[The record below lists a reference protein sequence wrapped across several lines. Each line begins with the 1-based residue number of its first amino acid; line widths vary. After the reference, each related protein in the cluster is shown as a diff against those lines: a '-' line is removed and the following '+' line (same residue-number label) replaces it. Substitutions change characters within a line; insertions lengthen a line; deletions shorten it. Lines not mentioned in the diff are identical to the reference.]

1 MPTGFSLS
9 GSGLK
14 WFAMLTMLLDHIGA
28 VLLAP
33 YLADPAAAAVYWL
46 LRCIGRMSFP
56 IYCFLLTEGVR
67 HTAHPR
73 RYALR
78 LLGFALLSEPAFNY
92 ATLGR
97 WQDAGHAN
105 NVLFTLLLGFLAL
118 QILRALQARFG
129 QAAPAALV
137 LGGAAAAALSF
148 LAELLGTDYGAV
160 GVATVVLFYVLP
172 PHFAKHCVGFA
183 AALLPLCLTNSLEI
197 FALPDV
203 FLLDAYTG
211 QRGRQNALFFY
222 AFYPAHLL
230 LLGLLAHGWQF
241 V

>member
-28 VLLAP
+28 VLLEPHLAAP
-33 YLADPAAAAVYWL
+33 TAAAVYL
-46 LRCIGRMSFP
+46 VLRCIGRMSFP
-56 IYCFLLTEGVR
+56 IYCFLLAEGVR
-67 HTAHPR
+67 HTSHPR

-97 WQDAGHAN
+97 WRDAGHAN

-129 QAAPAALV
+129 QAAPAATV
-137 LGGAAAAALSF
+137 LGGAAAAALAF
-148 LAELLGTDYGAV
+148 LAEFLGTDYGAA
-160 GVATVVLFYVLP
+160 GVVTIVLLYILP
-172 PHFAKHCVGFA
+172 PLFAKRNVGYA
-183 AALLPLCLTNSLEI
+183 AALLPLCLTSFLEI

-203 FLLDAYTG
+203 LLLDAYTG

>member
-1 MPTGFSLS
+1 
-9 GSGLK
+9 
-14 WFAMLTMLLDHIGA
+14 
-28 VLLAP
+28 
-33 YLADPAAAAVYWL
+33 
-46 LRCIGRMSFP
+46 MSFP
-56 IYCFLLTEGVR
+56 IYCFLLAEGVR
-67 HTAHPR
+67 HTSHPR

-97 WQDAGHAN
+97 WWDAGHAN
-105 NVLFTLLLGFLAL
+105 NVLFTLLLGFLTL

-129 QAAPAALV
+129 QAAPAATV
-137 LGGAAAAALSF
+137 LGGAAAAALAF
-148 LAELLGTDYGAV
+148 LAEFLGTDYGAA
-160 GVATVVLFYVLP
+160 GVVTIVLFYVLP
-172 PHFAKHCVGFA
+172 SLFSKRNVGYT

-197 FALPDV
+197 FALPDA

-222 AFYPAHLL
+222 IFYPAHLL

>member
-1 MPTGFSLS
+1 MYP
-9 GSGLK
+9 
-14 WFAMLTMLLDHIGA
+14 
-28 VLLAP
+28 VL
-33 YLADPAAAAVYWL
+33 
-46 LRCIGRMSFP
+46 RRIGRMSFP

-118 QILRALQARFG
+118 QILRTLQTRFG

-137 LGGAAAAALSF
+137 LGGAAAAALAF
-148 LAELLGTDYGAV
+148 FAELLGTDYGAV

-172 PHFAKHCVGFA
+172 PYFAKHRVGLA

-203 FLLDAYTG
+203 LLLDSYTG